1 MICKN
6 YFGFLQ
12 CNKLVDRDDLE
23 DNETATGTELK
34 GKVKR
39 KFWFIHSPNY
49 YERYDTYRIIEKG
62 KFVSGEEQQDI
73 YNKQERKEIDINEL
87 KSK

>member
-1 MICKN
+1 M
-6 YFGFLQ
+6 
-12 CNKLVDRDDLE
+12 
-23 DNETATGTELK
+23 K